1 MQSAGTVGTPSTSAP
16 PVGIITYCLSETGRR
31 ASLRRGGSA
40 SYHQN
45 IAGPIEPY
53 DMRLFHCSSG
63 GVLSVVVNQVEFDGP
78 QSFIDLLVYVRQRRQ
93 RLSAIRTL
101 MEAEAIA
108 AIAST
113 R

>member
-1 MQSAGTVGTPSTSAP
+1 MSAP
-16 PVGIITYCLSETGRR
+16 PVGIITYCLSEIGRR
-31 ASLRRGGSA
+31 ASLRRGGSV

-45 IAGPIEPY
+45 IAGRIEPC
-53 DMRLFHCSSG
+53 DMGLFHRAPG

-78 QSFIDLLVYVRQRRQ
+78 QNFIDLLVYVRERRQ

-108 AIAST
+108 AIAFS
-113 R
+113 RSL

>member
-1 MQSAGTVGTPSTSAP
+1 MSAQL
-16 PVGIITYCLSETGRR
+16 VGIITYCLSETGRR
-31 ASLRRGGSA
+31 ASLRHGGSA

-45 IAGPIEPY
+45 IAGPIEPH
-53 DMRLFHCSSG
+53 DMRLFRRAPG
-63 GVLSVVVNQVEFDGP
+63 GVLSVVVNQVEFDDP
-78 QSFIDLLVYVRQRRQ
+78 QNFIDLLVYVRERRQ

-108 AIAST
+108 AMAFT

>member
-1 MQSAGTVGTPSTSAP
+1 MSAP
-16 PVGIITYCLSETGRR
+16 QLGIITYCLSETGRK

-45 IAGPIEPY
+45 IVGPIGPS
-53 DMRLFHCSSG
+53 DLRLFHCAPG

-78 QSFIDLLVYVRQRRQ
+78 QNFVDLLVYVRERHQ

-108 AIAST
+108 AIAFT

>member
-1 MQSAGTVGTPSTSAP
+1 MSAP
-16 PVGIITYCLSETGRR
+16 PVGIITYCLSEIGRR

-45 IAGPIEPY
+45 IAGPIEPH
-53 DMRLFHCSSG
+53 DMHLFHCTPE
-63 GVLSVVVNQVEFDGP
+63 GVLSVVVNQVEYDGP
-78 QSFIDLLVYVRQRRQ
+78 QNFVDLLVYVRERHQ

-108 AIAST
+108 AIAFT

>member
-1 MQSAGTVGTPSTSAP
+1 MSAP
-16 PVGIITYCLSETGRR
+16 AVGIITYCLSETGRR
-31 ASLRRGGSA
+31 VSLRLGMSA

-53 DMRLFHCSSG
+53 DMRLFQCTVE
-63 GVLSVVVNQVEFDGP
+63 GVFSVVVNYVEFDGP
-78 QSFIDLLVYVRQRRQ
+78 QSFIDLLVYVRERRQ

-108 AIAST
+108 AIAF

>member
-1 MQSAGTVGTPSTSAP
+1 MSAP
-16 PVGIITYCLSETGRR
+16 QVGIITYCLSETGRK
-31 ASLRRGGSA
+31 ASLRRGGSG

-53 DMRLFHCSSG
+53 DMRLFHCAPG
-63 GVLSVVVNQVEFDGP
+63 GVLSVVLTHVEFDGP
-78 QSFIDLLVYVRQRRQ
+78 QNFMDLLAYVRERRQ
-93 RLSAIRTL
+93 RLSTIKTL

-108 AIAST
+108 AIAFT